1 MKKRIFS
8 FMLGMALCF
17 IMLVEMSKPI
27 YAGVDEI
34 VAISAGSYHTAV
46 IKNNGSL
53 WVWGL
58 DDFDNVT

>member
-53 WVWGL
+53 
-58 DDFDNVT
+58 